1 MQTKVS
7 CGLHWSG
14 HGHAC
19 PLLCVGHALAYT
31 QQNASTTTE
40 AKCAWPLQFL
50 SSSFKQG
57 KCWEFVVLCV
67 NALLS
72 VRWFVLTCQV
82 GTIDLEVFVVKIYWF
97 A

>member
-1 MQTKVS
+1 VVYTGPAMDMHAHFFV
-7 CGLHWSG
+7 LVMHWLT
-14 HGHAC
+14 
-19 PLLCVGHALAYT
+19 PNTMPVPRLR
-31 QQNASTTTE
+31 
-40 AKCAWPLQFL
+40 AKCAWPLQSL

-82 GTIDLEVFVVKIYWF
+82 GTIDLEVFIVKIYWF